1 MAITAEQVA
10 KVTANLDAIVTAE
23 CKTADLNMN
32 QNLLGDFVGAGQ
44 VKVAKMAIDGLGN
57 YDRKNG
63 FPDGDVD
70 LAWEVLSLEYDR
82 GREFQVD
89 AMDDDEHAL
98 IMSSNIMA
106 EFERAKVVPEVD
118 AARFARLSA
127 KAGTKAAGITLTT
140 TNVMTK
146 LLEAEAAVA
155 ENAELDGCIIYMT
168 QVVKNLIREK
178 QSYRL
183 GQGENI
189 NGKFE
194 TFDDMKVVTVPQ
206 SRFYSAIDLYDGV
219 TSDSVD
225 QTVGGYAKASA
236 GKAINFMIVDPSA
249 CAAIAKHQRLRYFA
263 PDINQER
270 DAHKWQYRLFH
281 DMLVYGNKAE
291 RIYVCTQ

>member
-70 LAWEVLSLEYDR
+70 LAWEVFSLEYDR

-118 AARFARLSA
+118 AVRFARLSA
-127 KAGTKAAGITLTT
+127 NAGTKAAGVTLTT